1 MKATDNLSTFAN
13 GQPESFAAYVK
24 SGGLDGLKKALS
36 VNPDEIIS
44 TVRSAKLL
52 GRGGAG
58 FETGLKWSTV
68 PKDEECYVI
77 CNADEG
83 EPGTFKDR
91 YLLTRMP
98 MLVIE
103 GLIISG
109 LATGAREGI
118 IYVRGEYGNI
128 INSLMRIL
136 DVLREEGVLG
146 ESVLGSGRAFD
157 IEVLPGGGSYVVG
170 DETALLSSIM
180 GRRGYPLAKPPYPT
194 QEGLWSKPTVI
205 NNVETLACVPLI
217 LAKGAKWFAS
227 IGAAD
232 SPGPKLY
239 SLSGHIESPGVYE
252 FPMGVTVRDLITEAG
267 GVTGDL
273 KAIQIGGT
281 AGPVYGPDALSY
293 ALDFGSMRAI
303 DGSLGSGAVVVMNTS
318 VSMIHVLEVCMRFF
332 SEESCGQCFACRYGT
347 RQLEYMADRI
357 ASGHGKSSYLSLMRE
372 TVEAMYDTAFC
383 PFGQSIRLPLLTLL
397 DNFGDELRSSIEQQ
411 QYLKEVV

>member
-1 MKATDNLSTFAN
+1 MKQSDHLTAYAN
-13 GQPESFAAYVK
+13 GQPESFAAFTK
-24 SGGLDGLKKALS
+24 SGGLNGLKKALS
-36 VNPDEIIS
+36 IEPDEIIE

-58 FETGLKWSTV
+58 FDTGLKWSTV

-91 YLLTRMP
+91 YLLTTMP

-103 GLIISG
+103 GLIIAG

-128 INSLMRIL
+128 IASLTKIL
-136 DVLREEGVLG
+136 ELLRKEGVIG
-146 ESVLGSGRAFD
+146 ESVLGSGRSFD

-217 LAKGAKWFAS
+217 LAEGAKKFAS
-227 IGAAD
+227 IGAEK

-239 SLSGHIESPGVYE
+239 SLSGHVEKPGVYE
-252 FPMGVTVRDLITEAG
+252 FPMGVTVEELITAAG

-281 AGPVYGPDALSY
+281 AGPVYGPEALSY
-293 ALDFGSMRAI
+293 QLDFSSMRTI
-303 DGSLGSGAVVVMNTS
+303 DGALGSGAVVVMNTT

-357 ASGHGKSSYLSLMRE
+357 ASGHGKASYLKLMQE

-383 PFGQSIRLPLLTLL
+383 PFGQSIKLPLLTLL